1 MVNDIRLALRRLGA
15 TPLFTVFAIL
25 SLAIGVAI
33 TTAVYSIVD
42 SVLLRGLGVR
52 EPGRVAIVATPYSGR
67 LLAGT
72 VSAPDFHDLRAAQTS
87 FSHMAASATLIRRVA
102 LPSATQMLMG
112 EAVSGSYFAAL
123 GVSAAR
129 GRAIQPADDDG
140 AARVVMLGDALW
152 RRTFASDPRVV
163 GTVVTISS
171 QRYEVIGVAPPT
183 FTGPRGWLASTQFW
197 IPLGT
202 QSDGGRESRRLTIF
216 GRLAST
222 VTIAAASSEVR
233 TIAARLD
240 QSFPPRY
247 PGKSPTATDR
257 PWRAKTMAEIA
268 DEDTAVRRFG
278 MTLVALVGLVL
289 VVACTNLGNLV
300 LARGTTRLREIAVR
314 RALGASRWRLVREQ
328 CLESVILA
336 AGGAIASYVVFELLR
351 AAIDTEISLAMPF
364 GGRTTLSFHPV
375 LNVTALGVAVSSLLV
390 ALVVFGLEPAIQLTR
405 TIDVRGAL
413 AAGSTPG
420 PPRRRRQRA
429 LLRWQV
435 AIAAGLF
442 IIATMFVK
450 YSIAEARHD
459 SGVDLDRIG
468 VAVLNLD
475 GPEWSEAHA
484 RRTLD
489 RLLGELPGHPSI
501 ESASL
506 TGGLPFG
513 VSSAL
518 RLSMAPAEQ
527 AGGADTPPR
536 IVTAVAATPSIF
548 RTLGV
553 GIFRGRG
560 STIAMGR
567 ARPRPHR
574 QRDHRAADFC
584 NRRRRRT
591 AGRARRPAGRAR
603 DGHHRRHR
611 GQHGRGQP
619 LRGSAAARLRAVRAV
634 LSAARHGRHARIRI
648 GADRRG
654 RDAQAIRRAIRTSR
668 STGSGRDA
676 RCSPDR
682 SRSCAGSASRQSASA
697 RSRSFSRWRAS
708 TASSRTSSPIARAIG
723 VRMSFGATSSQ
734 IKRMVLLDGYRP
746 VLDGLLF
753 GLSIGLVGRAIA
765 RAYLELDVAIV
776 DPWILVV
783 TPIPLVGAAFF
794 ACYLPARRAAAV
806 DPNVALRCE

>member
-112 EAVSGSYFAAL
+112 EAVSGSYFATL

-268 DEDTAVRRFG
+268 A
-278 MTLVALVGLVL
+278 
-289 VVACTNLGNLV
+289 
-300 LARGTTRLREIAVR
+300 
-314 RALGASRWRLVREQ
+314 
-328 CLESVILA
+328 
-336 AGGAIASYVVFELLR
+336 
-351 AAIDTEISLAMPF
+351 
-364 GGRTTLSFHPV
+364 
-375 LNVTALGVAVSSLLV
+375 
-390 ALVVFGLEPAIQLTR
+390 TR
-405 TIDVRGAL
+405 T
-413 AAGSTPG
+413 
-420 PPRRRRQRA
+420 
-429 LLRWQV
+429 
-435 AIAAGLF
+435 
-442 IIATMFVK
+442 
-450 YSIAEARHD
+450 
-459 SGVDLDRIG
+459 
-468 VAVLNLD
+468 
-475 GPEWSEAHA
+475 
-484 RRTLD
+484 
-489 RLLGELPGHPSI
+489 
-501 ESASL
+501 
-506 TGGLPFG
+506 
-513 VSSAL
+513 
-518 RLSMAPAEQ
+518 
-527 AGGADTPPR
+527 
-536 IVTAVAATPSIF
+536 
-548 RTLGV
+548 
-553 GIFRGRG
+553 
-560 STIAMGR
+560 
-567 ARPRPHR
+567 RP
-574 QRDHRAADFC
+574 
-584 NRRRRRT
+584 
-591 AGRARRPAGRAR
+591 
-603 DGHHRRHR
+603 
-611 GQHGRGQP
+611 
-619 LRGSAAARLRAVRAV
+619 
-634 LSAARHGRHARIRI
+634 
-648 GADRRG
+648 
-654 RDAQAIRRAIRTSR
+654 
-668 STGSGRDA
+668 
-676 RCSPDR
+676 
-682 SRSCAGSASRQSASA
+682 CAGS
-697 RSRSFSRWRAS
+697 
-708 TASSRTSSPIARAIG
+708 G
-723 VRMSFGATSSQ
+723 
-734 IKRMVLLDGYRP
+734 
-746 VLDGLLF
+746 
-753 GLSIGLVGRAIA
+753 
-765 RAYLELDVAIV
+765 
-776 DPWILVV
+776 
-783 TPIPLVGAAFF
+783 
-794 ACYLPARRAAAV
+794 
-806 DPNVALRCE
+806 

>member
-112 EAVSGSYFAAL
+112 EAVSGSYFATL

-171 QRYEVIGVAPPT
+171 ERYEVIGVAPPT

-222 VTIAAASSEVR
+222 VTIAAASSEVQ

-247 PGKSPTATDR
+247 AGKSPTATDR
-257 PWRAKTMAEIA
+257 PWQAKTMAEIA

-413 AAGSTPG
+413 AAGV
-420 PPRRRRQRA
+420 PR
-429 LLRWQV
+429 
-435 AIAAGLF
+435 
-442 IIATMFVK
+442 
-450 YSIAEARHD
+450 
-459 SGVDLDRIG
+459 
-468 VAVLNLD
+468 
-475 GPEWSEAHA
+475 
-484 RRTLD
+484 
-489 RLLGELPGHPSI
+489 
-501 ESASL
+501 
-506 TGGLPFG
+506 
-513 VSSAL
+513 VS
-518 RLSMAPAEQ
+518 P
-527 AGGADTPPR
+527 
-536 IVTAVAATPSIF
+536 I
-548 RTLGV
+548 
-553 GIFRGRG
+553 
-560 STIAMGR
+560 
-567 ARPRPHR
+567 
-574 QRDHRAADFC
+574 
-584 NRRRRRT
+584 
-591 AGRARRPAGRAR
+591 
-603 DGHHRRHR
+603 
-611 GQHGRGQP
+611 
-619 LRGSAAARLRAVRAV
+619 
-634 LSAARHGRHARIRI
+634 
-648 GADRRG
+648 
-654 RDAQAIRRAIRTSR
+654 
-668 STGSGRDA
+668 
-676 RCSPDR
+676 R
-682 SRSCAGSASRQSASA
+682 SR
-697 RSRSFSRWRAS
+697 
-708 TASSRTSSPIARAIG
+708 TG
-723 VRMSFGATSSQ
+723 VQ
-734 IKRMVLLDGYRP
+734 
-746 VLDGLLF
+746 
-753 GLSIGLVGRAIA
+753 
-765 RAYLELDVAIV
+765 
-776 DPWILVV
+776 
-783 TPIPLVGAAFF
+783 
-794 ACYLPARRAAAV
+794 
-806 DPNVALRCE
+806 